1 MQVHSGLMV
10 FKCDAKMVCFGA
22 LPQPGSL
29 PHFNNTASNLGQVFS
44 TALPQ
49 TKKKKNASNAPSA
62 GGLCHRNGPVLV
74 CVKANVLFLLPA
86 CTVCCS
92 NGGGFACETKGFG
105 IAVTVERYVSPPGSK
120 R

>member
-29 PHFNNTASNLGQVFS
+29 PNTASNLGQVFS
-44 TALPQ
+44 TTLPQ
-49 TKKKKNASNAPSA
+49 TKKQNASNAPSA

-86 CTVCCS
+86 CAVCCS
-92 NGGGFACETKGFG
+92 SGGVLRVKQKDL
-105 IAVTVERYVSPPGSK
+105 VLR
-120 R
+120 